1 MSKQV
6 VVVGGGVIG
15 LLTAFNLAAKV
26 GQVVVCD
33 QGEVG
38 RESSWAGGGIVSPLY
53 PWRYSP
59 AVTALAHWSQDFYPQ
74 LGERL
79 FASTGVDPE
88 VHTTGLYWLDLDDEA
103 EALAWAERE
112 QRPLSAVDISAAY
125 DAVPVL
131 GPGFKRAIYMAGV
144 ANVRNPRL
152 VKSLKAA
159 LLALP
164 NVTLR
169 EHCQI
174 TGFAEQG
181 GRVTGVQTAD
191 GVLAADEVVLSAGAW
206 SGDLLRTLGLELPV
220 EPVKGQMILFK
231 CAEDFLPSMVLAKGR
246 YAIPRRDGHI
256 LVGSTLEHAGY
267 DKTPTEEALESLKA
281 SAVEL
286 LPELEGA
293 TVVAHWA
300 GLRPGSPEGIP
311 YIGPVPGH
319 AGLWLN
325 CGHYRNGLV
334 LAPASCQLFTDLL
347 TGAEPIIDPARG
359 LKTVEQGAATSV
371 LLAASPLVEGV
382 GGRYFEN
389 CNEAVR
395 VDRRGGPGTGGVAPY
410 ALDPANAQRLWELSL
425 QWTDA

>member
-1 MSKQV
+1 MNGARRIAVLLQVLDRQMSKQV

-26 GQVVVCD
+26 GHVVVCD

-74 LGERL
+74 LGGRL

-103 EALAWAERE
+103 QALAWAERE

-159 LLALP
+159 LLAMP

-174 TGFAEQG
+174 TGFVQQG
-181 GRVTGVQTAD
+181 GRVAGVQTAD

-206 SGDLLRTLGLELPV
+206 SGDLLATLGLALPV

-267 DKTPTEEALESLKA
+267 DKTPTGDALQSLKA

-347 TGAEPIIDPARG
+347 TGAEPIIDPA
-359 LKTVEQGAATSV
+359 
-371 LLAASPLVEGV
+371 
-382 GGRYFEN
+382 
-389 CNEAVR
+389 
-395 VDRRGGPGTGGVAPY
+395 PY
-410 ALDPANAQRLWELSL
+410 APAGRLG
-425 QWTDA
+425 